1 MFGIQKDNK
10 TSGSA
15 LSFSTLKQNLLL
27 IKSNIIMK
35 NLNEYNTTEINNCEL
50 QKIDGG
56 LVFMTAFLVAALIGT
71 AAVTAKCAYERYK

>member
-1 MFGIQKDNK
+1 
-10 TSGSA
+10 
-15 LSFSTLKQNLLL
+15 
-27 IKSNIIMK
+27 MK

-71 AAVTAKCAYERYK
+71 AAVTAKYAYERYK